1 MKWHYPEYENLYLE
15 KMRYLF
21 SNEDIPFHEAIE
33 GLFLFRNLLYV
44 KDSSIAKDYMLHHLN
59 NGFPLWLR
67 AALVY
72 RGFDAS
78 IRYFKEI
85 YEGQDF
91 SIQIKPY
98 HAEII
103 FDTDSKL
110 YLAEFSTKKEK
121 VYFNILNINY
131 YLPNGLDKVH
141 ADLGFI
147 TNDHIVRLNPITL
160 EEVRIYNNLHIKVV
174 NQTDLFHRV
183 RRGFNN
189 IKKPEVTIT
198 TVHENRFY
206 SFCKDIAGDAQIG
219 WQDGSVISRS

>member
-1 MKWHYPEYENLYLE
+1 MKWFYPEYENLYLE

-21 SNEDIPFHEAIE
+21 SDEDIPFHEAIE

-44 KDSSIAKDYMLHHLN
+44 KEPSIAKDYMLHHLN

-78 IRYFKEI
+78 IGYSKEV
-85 YEGQDF
+85 YNGHDF
-91 SIQIKPY
+91 SIKINPFGAQR
-98 HAEII
+98 I

-110 YLAEFSTKKEK
+110 YLAEFSSKKEK

-131 YLPNGLDKVH
+131 YLPNGLDKAH
-141 ADLGFI
+141 PDLGFI
-147 TNDHIVRLNPITL
+147 HNDNIVRLNPATP
-160 EEVRIYNNLHIKVV
+160 EEVKLFDTKHIGDFT
-174 NQTDLFHRV
+174 QTDLFHRV
-183 RRGFNN
+183 RRGFQYH
-189 IKKPEVTIT
+189 KKPEVKAT

-206 SFCKDIAGDAQIG
+206 SFCKNIAGEAQIG
-219 WQDGSVISRS
+219 WQGGSTSSRI